1 MKRQPGGYEYD
12 VTDEQIRRWE
22 TVSVLERLRWLEE
35 ANEFLYQAQDADT
48 RACWQAV
55 RRGER

>member
-12 VTDEQIRRWE
+12 VTDDQIRRWKAVPVE
-22 TVSVLERLRWLEE
+22 ERLRWLEE
-35 ANEFLYQAQDADT
+35 ANEFLCLAQDAET
-48 RACWQAV
+48 RSRWQAV